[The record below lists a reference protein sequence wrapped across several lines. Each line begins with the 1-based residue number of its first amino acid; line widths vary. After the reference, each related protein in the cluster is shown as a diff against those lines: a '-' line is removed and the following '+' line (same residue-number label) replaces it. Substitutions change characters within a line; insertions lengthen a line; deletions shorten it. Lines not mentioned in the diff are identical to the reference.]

1 MPDYPFCMTSYGF
14 SKGALM
20 EFLAQLNA
28 GISSIVWG
36 APTLLLMLFTGGYFT
51 FRTGFFQ
58 IRHFGHCL
66 KNTVFAALGNK
77 KRDGESISQFSAMCS
92 ALAAT
97 LGTGNIAGVSTALAA
112 GGAGAVFWMWVS
124 AVFGMMT
131 GYAENVLGIYYR
143 RRINGVWRGGAMCYI
158 KKGLSEK
165 KSTKPLAKPL
175 SVLFAGLCVLA
186 GFGMG
191 NMAQMNAAAEALK
204 VNFGVA
210 PLITGIIAAIVAA
223 PVMLGGVHRT
233 AGFTGK
239 IVPFMSGFYI
249 IGSVYILI
257 SNAARLPDMF
267 AAIFEGAL
275 GLRQIGG
282 GIAGYTVKKAVSMGF
297 RRGVFSNEAGLG
309 TSVAAHASSDVI
321 EPVIGGMWSI
331 FEVFFDTIV
340 MCSLTAFVLLSS
352 PCSAPPMNEALN
364 NITTET
370 AYFRLCDDDS
380 IITSGRALPIVG
392 SGSEISCRTAYG
404 GSFSIPISEGEI
416 IYTNVMTVR
425 GIQASNP
432 DGSLLWL
439 DKEETRPLIK
449 TAEITPVNGVGLA
462 TYAFGSTFGG
472 MAGKLLAVAVVMFA
486 FSTVVGWSQFG
497 AEAAVFLF
505 GLRAEKPFKLLF
517 TAFTVVGACAELN
530 LVWDISDTLNG
541 LMALPNLFTVLCLS
555 SRVLAIT
562 RNYSDRVFGK
572 KALKP
577 MLTAYGDNV
586 IPEGTPQGK
595 DPGYVSQGRL
605 LHRHNGNA
613 RARRLSR

>member
-1 MPDYPFCMTSYGF
+1 
-14 SKGALM
+14 M
-20 EFLAQLNA
+20 EFLSQLN
-28 GISSIVWG
+28 GKISSVVWG

-51 FRTGFFQ
+51 LRTGFFQ

-66 KNTVFAALGNK
+66 KSTVFSAVSSK
-77 KRDGESISQFSAMCS
+77 KKDGESVSQFSAMCS

-143 RRINGVWRGGAMCYI
+143 RRVNGVWRGGAMWYI
-158 KKGLSEK
+158 KNGLAESRR
-165 KSTKPLAKPL
+165 TKPLAKPL
-175 SVLFAGLCVLA
+175 SVMFAGLCVLA

-210 PLITGIIAAIVAA
+210 SLITGIVAAVVAA
-223 PVMLGGVHRT
+223 PVMLGGVRRT

-249 IGSVYILI
+249 IGAVYILI
-257 SNAARLPDMF
+257 SNAERLPGMF
-267 AAIFEGAL
+267 AAIFEGAF
-275 GLRQIGG
+275 GLRQLGG
-282 GIAGYTVKKAVSMGF
+282 GILGYTVKKAISMGF

-309 TSVAAHASSDVI
+309 TSVAAHAASDVR
-321 EPVIGGMWSI
+321 EPVVGGMWSI

-352 PCSAPPMNEALN
+352 PCSAPPMSEALN

-370 AYFRLCDDDS
+370 EFFRLCDDDG
-380 IITSGRALPIVG
+380 IITAGHALPVVG
-392 SGSEISCRTAYG
+392 GENGTICRTSYG
-404 GSFSIPISEGEI
+404 GEFSLPISEGEI
-416 IYTNVMTVR
+416 TYTNVMSVR
-425 GIQASNP
+425 GIQSVDP
-432 DGSLLWL
+432 DGDLLWL
-439 DKEETRPLIK
+439 DEEKTRPLIE

-462 TYAFGSTFGG
+462 TYAFSRTFGG
-472 MAGKLLAVAVVMFA
+472 ASGKLLAAAVVMFA
-486 FSTVVGWSQFG
+486 FSTVVGWSHFG

-505 GLRAEKPFKLLF
+505 GSRAEKPFKILF

-541 LMALPNLFTVLCLS
+541 LMALPNLFAVLCLS
-555 SRVLAIT
+555 GRVLAIT

-577 MLTAYGDNV
+577 MLTAYMDDAV
-586 IPEGTPQGK
+586 TQDPPQDILQSK
-595 DPGYVSQGRL
+595 DRDRVSRERL
-605 LHRHNGNA
+605 LLRHNGSA
-613 RARRLSR
+613 KARRLSR